1 MLTGLLR
8 FLTKGLSHLSSS
20 QALSAA
26 GVLARI
32 ILAFNTE
39 SARVTRRNIELCFPR
54 LSDVEQAEL
63 VKESMLHTAL
73 FPFGFSQIVHWPYEK
88 LQTLIDRVEGQ
99 ELIEDAL
106 TSRQGL
112 FVMMPHF
119 GHFEFVSF
127 FLGAGYAFAALFK
140 PPGLAALESI
150 ITETRKRHGGH
161 MYPTT
166 QAGVRKLI
174 RYMREGNLVMM
185 LPDQVPDRDARG
197 MASTFVGRPVLT
209 MSLAHRIIKQ
219 NKPCVLFASV
229 ERVVVDGTLK
239 YVLRFER
246 GVEGVESDDEQ
257 TYADAVNT
265 SIEHIIERAP
275 AQYQW
280 EYKRFKRAP
289 GHEEKQDS
297 LYRG

>member
-1 MLTGLLR
+1 
-8 FLTKGLSHLSSS
+8 
-20 QALSAA
+20 
-26 GVLARI
+26 
-32 ILAFNTE
+32 
-39 SARVTRRNIELCFPR
+39 
-54 LSDVEQAEL
+54 
-63 VKESMLHTAL
+63 
-73 FPFGFSQIVHWPYEK
+73 
-88 LQTLIDRVEGQ
+88 
-99 ELIEDAL
+99 
-106 TSRQGL
+106 
-112 FVMMPHF
+112 
-119 GHFEFVSF
+119 
-127 FLGAGYAFAALFK
+127 
-140 PPGLAALESI
+140 
-150 ITETRKRHGGH
+150 

-197 MASTFVGRPVLT
+197 MASTFFGRPVLT

-219 NKPCVLFASV
+219 NKSCVLFASV